1 MLIDARTEVSR
12 PSEFKERIKNL
23 ESKMLDMPQVQ
34 IPTEHIIC
42 NGIAA
47 RKITIP
53 AGVTL
58 TGAIHLTEHLN
69 LVNGDITVVTEEGEK
84 RLTGMHLFVSKPGTK
99 RAGSTH
105 AETTWICFNATNL
118 TDPDLIE
125 AAITTNNFGDPRL
138 LALQE
143 SLKLKG

>member
-1 MLIDARTEVSR
+1 MQLKPKSICGDPVIRE
-12 PSEFKERIKNL
+12 KIKNL
-23 ESKMLDMPQVQ
+23 EAVMLTLPQVE
-34 IPTEHIIC
+34 IPVEHVIC

-47 RKITIP
+47 RKIVIK

-69 LVNGDITVVTEEGEK
+69 VVNGDITVVTEEGEK
-84 RLTGMHLFVSKPGTK
+84 RLIGMNMFVSKPGTK

-105 AETTWICFNATNL
+105 AETTWICFNATDL

-125 AAITTNNFGDPRL
+125 AAITTTDCNDPRL

-143 SLKLKG
+143 LLKLKG